1 MPSILRNEDLSRK
14 LDHEGYTTFRLL
26 PEQICSSLLKFY
38 QQHSYENEAIA
49 RGFST
54 GLDQRDKSN
63 SQSCSAEILHQ
74 IVPYLSDHIK
84 DYQMII
90 STFIV
95 KSSGAKM
102 ISPLHQDWTFVD
114 EQKHSSYTLWCPLH
128 DVDLDNG
135 TLGVLPK
142 SHHLLGNAARPSP
155 CPPYVPVFSKYM
167 MDFFAHLRFLSL
179 AAGEVVLFDHRCWH
193 GAMPNLSAS
202 PRVAIGISL
211 THKDAALEHHYL
223 VPHSSRATVLAV
235 DKSFFYT
242 YNNETLLNLHQSG
255 AVPQDYEQLRSYEF
269 EYPQLDAKALL
280 RSLREASDPSQEV
293 LDRLAT
299 LQKDRDS
306 DAEDSNIKADPP
318 SAQASTS
325 EEKRKHLPIWKV
337 YTPRNILL
345 ELKHR
350 LYSKSSAS
358 PEAEPQTEPQTEIQ
372 EQDQSN
378 HKDTVAAV
386 GAFYDAHHKQFMNT
400 YGSVIQAFR
409 TRDIEDMLNYELKQ
423 IDIKAGDVV
432 LDAGCGICGP
442 ALYFSKRVSCRLH
455 AITISEEQYKEA
467 YLQIKDAGDEQIELH
482 LGDYHEMQHVF
493 GSAVFDRIYFLE
505 SWGHSTQKKR
515 LLSSS
520 WKALKPGGI
529 VYIKDLFRR
538 VVHPGYAQHQI
549 DALISAINAGYC
561 YAVNELNEL
570 LDAARAQGFIVRFVK
585 TIDIELDQFEDL
597 SISNHFQNLTGIN
610 RTSDWNSYVFPVD
623 FMELV
628 LYKPSPQALGDAD
641 KYFLQNLLR
650 AQAETRK

>member
-1 MPSILRNEDLSRK
+1 MSSILKNEDLSRE

-26 PEQICSSLLKFY
+26 PEQICASLLKFY
-38 QQHSYENEAIA
+38 QQHSYEDEAID

-54 GLDQRDKSN
+54 GLDQHDKSN
-63 SQSCSAEILHQ
+63 SQSCSAEILHHLE
-74 IVPYLSDHIK
+74 PYLSDHIK
-84 DYQMII
+84 DYQVII

-95 KSSGAKM
+95 KSSGATK

-114 EQKHSSYTLWCPLH
+114 EQKHSSYTLWCPLD

-142 SHHLLGNAARPSP
+142 SHHLLGDAARPSP

-167 MDFFAHLRFLSL
+167 MEFFAHLRFLSL
-179 AAGEVVLFDHRCWH
+179 TAGEVVLFDHRCWH
-193 GAMPNLSAS
+193 GAMPNLSAT

-211 THKDAALEHHYL
+211 SHKDAALEHHYL
-223 VPHSSRATVLAV
+223 VPHSSRAVVLAV
-235 DKSFFYT
+235 DKSFFYR

-269 EYPQLDAKALL
+269 EYPQLNAEALL
-280 RSLREASDPSQEV
+280 RSLRELSDPSQEV
-293 LDRLAT
+293 LARLAA
-299 LQKDRDS
+299 LQKDHDS
-306 DAEDSNIKADPP
+306 DAEDPNTKAHPP
-318 SAQASTS
+318 SAQVSTS

-337 YTPRNILL
+337 YTPRNIFL

-350 LYSKSSAS
+350 LYSRSSAP
-358 PEAEPQTEPQTEIQ
+358 PETESHTEIH

-378 HKDTVAAV
+378 HTDTVAAV
-386 GAFYDAHHKQFMNT
+386 GAFYDAHHKQFMNA

-409 TRDIEDMLNYELKQ
+409 TQDVEDLLSYELKQ
-423 IDIKAGDVV
+423 IDIQAGDVV

-467 YLQIKDAGDEQIELH
+467 YLQIKDTGDEQIELH
-482 LGDYHEMQHVF
+482 LGDYHEMRHVF

-515 LLSSS
+515 LLSSC
-520 WKALKPGGI
+520 WEALKPGGL

-538 VVHPGYAQHQI
+538 VVPPGRAQQQI
-549 DALISAINAGYC
+549 DTLISAINAGYC

-570 LDAARAQGFIVRFVK
+570 LDTARAQGFIVRFVK

-610 RTSDWNSYVFPVD
+610 RTHDWNNYVFPVD
-623 FMELV
+623 FMELL
-628 LYKPSPQALGDAD
+628 LYKPSPQATRDTD

-650 AQAETRK
+650 AQAEPRK